1 MIKILFALALM
12 ALVWWLVRPKLRAR
26 ALPDIAQARSIL
38 GVAADATADDVRTAH
53 RRLLSGV
60 HPDKGGSA
68 ELTRQINSARDVLLA
83 QLK

>member
-1 MIKILFALALM
+1 
-12 ALVWWLVRPKLRAR
+12 
-26 ALPDIAQARSIL
+26 
-38 GVAADATADDVRTAH
+38 
-53 RRLLSGV
+53 LSGV